1 MRKQNKKVIPSV
13 IFLVAVFILS
23 VLFFVLPKSER
34 SENEKRVLSEK
45 PKLSFSSVADGTFSK
60 ELDTYLADHFPFRDL
75 FVGINSYAKL
85 LLGENGSSGVYK
97 CKNGYLI
104 SEQAEFDLKKAESNL
119 KYMLDFSEKTKLP
132 TSYVIVPSSGYIMD
146 DVLPKF
152 HTRFQ
157 DGEVLSLAKEM
168 LPEDELIDLTESFK
182 KNKSDVQIYYKTDH
196 HLTSAGS
203 LLAYGEICKAKGIAE
218 SKFTLT
224 KTVGNFYGTAYSKSG
239 LWLTKGDSVE
249 IRQSENANYKVKIK
263 EGDNEVFS
271 DSLYFEDH
279 LGDMDKYPVF
289 LDGNHA
295 LVTVE
300 NENCKNGKRLLM
312 VKDSFAHCLTTF
324 LAADYEEICMV
335 DMRYFRGNLS
345 QLIESEKLNEL
356 MFVYGVENTATST
369 DVVWLSLL

>member
-1 MRKQNKKVIPSV
+1 MRKQNKKAILSV
-13 IFLVAVFILS
+13 IFLVAVFTLS

-97 CKNGYLI
+97 CKDGYLI
-104 SEQAEFDLKKAESNL
+104 SEQAKFDLKKAESNL
-119 KYMLDFSEKTKLP
+119 KYMLDFSKKTKLP

-168 LPEDELIDLTESFK
+168 LPEDELTDLTESFK

-203 LLAYGEICKAKGIAE
+203 LLAYSEICKAKGIAE

-224 KTVGNFYGTAYSKSG
+224 KTVGDFYGTAYSKSG

-263 EGDNEVFS
+263 EGDNEVLS

-300 NENCKNGKRLLM
+300 NGNCKNGKRLLM

-324 LAADYEEICMV
+324 LAEDYEKICMV
-335 DMRYFRGNLS
+335 DMRYFRGSLS
-345 QLIESEKLNEL
+345 QLIESEELNEL